1 MAELIGLSI
10 VLASVLYTLLDVDF
24 ELLARM
30 LLPAEIDM
38 RRSLTALSV

>member
-10 VLASVLYTLLDVDF
+10 LVSVLYKLLDVDF
-24 ELLARM
+24 ELLAKI
-30 LLPAEIDM
+30 LLPAETEM